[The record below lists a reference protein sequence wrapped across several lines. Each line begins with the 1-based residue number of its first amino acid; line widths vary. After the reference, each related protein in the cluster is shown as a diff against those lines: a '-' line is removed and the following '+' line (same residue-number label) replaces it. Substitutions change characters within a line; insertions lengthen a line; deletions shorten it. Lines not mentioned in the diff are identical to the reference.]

1 VTEPTW
7 RPLFRTPKAT
17 VTTVLRSPAFV
28 ASREQA
34 AVIIEDPS
42 ALRAL
47 GDSVALIEMHD
58 APLLAVADRVTAA
71 VRFVSAKAAELDRG
85 LALSADDRLAPT
97 DEVLQRPTTASKAAR
112 ERLVVAALHY
122 LITKDD
128 LVPDFRVGGYLDDVM
143 VLSWIFGAA
152 AEEISPFLDDA
163 SDERS

>member
-1 VTEPTW
+1 VTEPSW
-7 RPLFRTPKAT
+7 RPLFRIPKAT

-47 GDSVALIEMHD
+47 GESVTLIDMHD

-71 VRFVSAKAAELDRG
+71 VRFLTAKAEELDRG
-85 LALSADDRLAPT
+85 PALSADGGASPT
-97 DEVLQRPTTASKAAR
+97 EEVVLRPTTASRAAR

-128 LVPDFRVGGYLDDVM
+128 LVPDFRIGGYLDDVM

-152 AEEISPFLDDA
+152 AEEIQPFLNDA
-163 SDERS
+163 SD

>member
-1 VTEPTW
+1 VTEPSW

-34 AVIIEDPS
+34 AVIIEDPA

-47 GDSVALIEMHD
+47 GDSVRRIDMDD
-58 APLLAVADRVTAA
+58 APLLTVADRVTAA
-71 VRFVSAKAAELDRG
+71 VRFLSAKAEQLDRG
-85 LALSADDRLAPT
+85 VAPSASDGSSQPGDVVEPPPT
-97 DEVLQRPTTASKAAR
+97 ATKAAR

-152 AEEISPFLDDA
+152 AAEIEPFLVDA
-163 SDERS
+163 AD

>member
-1 VTEPTW
+1 MTEPSW

-34 AVIIEDPS
+34 AVIIEDPA

-47 GDSVALIEMHD
+47 GDSVRRIDMDD

-71 VRFVSAKAAELDRG
+71 VAFLCAKAEQLDRG
-85 LALSADDRLAPT
+85 VAPSASDGWLPPGDVVEPPPT
-97 DEVLQRPTTASKAAR
+97 ATKAAR

-128 LVPDFRVGGYLDDVM
+128 FVPDFRVGGYLDDVM

-152 AEEISPFLDDA
+152 AEEIEPFLVDA
-163 SDERS
+163 AD